1 MKESVKERIEMHHIP
16 IVQNR
21 ESRRREGREGE
32 ARKGGWWWL
41 EKERSDDVA
50 VDVCCN
56 IKSVRGN
63 LDLYI
68 LAHHSALYSHL
79 HHFY

>member
-1 MKESVKERIEMHHIP
+1 VKESVKERIKMHHIP

-32 ARKGGWWWL
+32 EREGGWWWL

-56 IKSVRGN
+56 TKSVRGN
-63 LDLYI
+63 LD
-68 LAHHSALYSHL
+68 
-79 HHFY
+79 FVQF

>member
-1 MKESVKERIEMHHIP
+1 VNESVKERTEMHHIP
-16 IVQNR
+16 IFQNR

-32 ARKGGWWWL
+32 EREGGWWWL

-50 VDVCCN
+50 VDVFCN
-56 IKSVRGN
+56 TKSVRGN
-63 LDLYI
+63 LDFV
-68 LAHHSALYSHL
+68 HHPVLYSHL